1 MAVRRGGQFMII
13 LKPFRFW
20 LPLGFLLILLSASFI
35 VPAVYPELLEPGP
48 SFLKD
53 EDGRLI
59 ADPPY
64 SMEEMAPLG
73 SDKLGRNLFYLLL
86 SGAKY
91 TLLSAIAIALLRMVG
106 GFLFGIMYAFL
117 PDWTRQMIK
126 GIGDT
131 FNFIP
136 LAIIAFVL
144 LSPLQLAFE
153 SGAMYSFQFLIIE
166 IGVIAII
173 VIPSLGMYIGEE
185 MREYLKND
193 FISVS
198 RQIGASRFYIIRR
211 HLRPQ
216 FSRHAL
222 VMFSEQISQTL
233 YLLIQIGVLHICLGG
248 LKIANFGIT
257 EPIPEYFSY
266 TNEWAATMSINI
278 QMVFLH
284 TWLVLTP
291 LAFFAV
297 SIFCINEVTRY
308 LKEVLLEDTLPV
320 SKDKKPSNKSETPT
334 YLEDPFTFTNRSREE
349 FH

>member
-1 MAVRRGGQFMII
+1 MRVF
-13 LKPFRFW
+13 KSPRFW
-20 LPLGFLLILLSASFI
+20 LPLGFLLILISASFI
-35 VPAVYPELLEPGP
+35 VPSVYPELLEPGP
-48 SFLKD
+48 PYLKD
-53 EDGRLI
+53 EAGKII

-64 SMEEMAPLG
+64 TMEEMKPLG

-91 TLLSAIAIALLRMVG
+91 TLLSAMIIALLRMAG
-106 GFLFGIMYAFL
+106 GFAFGMVYAFL
-117 PDWTRQMIK
+117 PNWARQMIK

-144 LSPLQLAFE
+144 LTPLQLAFE
-153 SGAMYSFQFLIIE
+153 AEAMFSFRFLVIE
-166 IGVIAII
+166 VFVIAII
-173 VIPSLGMYIGEE
+173 VIPSLGLYIGEE
-185 MREYLKND
+185 MKEYLKND
-193 FISVS
+193 FVSVS
-198 RQIGASRFYIIRR
+198 RQIGASKYYIIKR

-233 YLLIQIGVLHICLGG
+233 YLLIQLGVLHICLGG
-248 LKIANFGIT
+248 LKIAEFGIM
-257 EPIPEYFSY
+257 EHIPEYFSY

-291 LAFFAV
+291 LVFFATA
-297 SIFCINEVTRY
+297 IFCINEVTRF
-308 LKEVLLEDTLPV
+308 LKEVLLEDNHPV
-320 SKDKKPSNKSETPT
+320 GEAKPHSKQTPPSSMFD
-334 YLEDPFTFTNRSREE
+334 DPFTFTNRSREE

>member
-1 MAVRRGGQFMII
+1 MRI
-13 LKPFRFW
+13 LKSFRFW
-20 LPLGFLLILLSASFI
+20 LPVGFLFVMLSASFI
-35 VPAVYPELLEPGP
+35 IPAIYPELLEPGP
-48 SFLKD
+48 PYLKD
-53 EDGRLI
+53 DSGRII

-64 SMEEMAPLG
+64 TMEEMPPLG

-86 SGAKY
+86 AGAKY
-91 TLLSAIAIALLRMVG
+91 TLLSAMVIALLRMVG
-106 GFLFGIMYAFL
+106 GFAFGIVYAFL
-117 PDWTRQMIK
+117 PDWAKQMIK

-144 LSPLQLAFE
+144 LTPLQLAFE

-166 IGVIAII
+166 IVVIAII

-185 MREYLKND
+185 MKEYLKND
-193 FISVS
+193 FVTVS
-198 RQIGASRFYIIRR
+198 KQIGASRFYIIKR

-233 YLLIQIGVLHICLGG
+233 YLLIQLGVLHICLGG
-248 LKIANFGIT
+248 LKTEEFGIM
-257 EPIPEYFSY
+257 EHIPEYFSY

-297 SIFCINEVTRY
+297 SIFCINEISRF
-308 LKEVLLEDTLPV
+308 LKKVLLEDTLPV
-320 SKDKKPSNKSETPT
+320 GKGETPSNKRGPSSR
-334 YLEDPFTFTNRSREE
+334 LEDPFTFTNRSKEE

>member
-1 MAVRRGGQFMII
+1 MRI
-13 LKPFRFW
+13 LKSVRFW
-20 LPLGFLLILLSASFI
+20 LPLGFLLVMLSSSFI
-35 VPAVYPELLEPGP
+35 VPYLFPDLLEPGP
-48 SFLKD
+48 PYLKD
-53 EDGRLI
+53 DSGRVI

-64 SMEEMAPLG
+64 SMEEMTPLG
-73 SDKLGRNLFYLLL
+73 SDKLGRNLFFLLL
-86 SGAKY
+86 AGAKY
-91 TLLSAIAIALLRMVG
+91 TLLSAIVIALLRMVG
-106 GFLFGIMYAFL
+106 GFLFGILYAFL
-117 PDWTRQMIK
+117 PDWVRQMIK
-126 GIGDT
+126 GVGDT

-144 LSPLQLAFE
+144 LTPLQLAFE
-153 SGAMYSFQFLIIE
+153 AGAMYSFQFLIIE
-166 IGVIAII
+166 IVVIAII
-173 VIPSLGMYIGEE
+173 VIPSLGMYLGEE
-185 MREYLKND
+185 MKEYLKND

-198 RQIGASRFYIIRR
+198 RQIGATRFHIIKR

-233 YLLIQIGVLHICLGG
+233 YLLIQLGVLHICLGG
-248 LKIANFGIT
+248 LKTEEFGIM
-257 EPIPEYFSY
+257 EHIPEYFSY

-297 SIFCINEVTRY
+297 SIFCINEITRV
-308 LKEVLLEDTLPV
+308 LKEVLLENTIPV
-320 SKDKKPSNKSETPT
+320 SKDQVTPDKPVSPSN
-334 YLEDPFTFTNRSREE
+334 LEDPFTFTNGSKGG

>member
-1 MAVRRGGQFMII
+1 MSI
-13 LKPFRFW
+13 LRSFRLW
-20 LPLGFLLILLSASFI
+20 LPLGFLLTLTAVSFI
-35 VPAVYPELLEPGP
+35 LPTVNPDLLEPGP
-48 SFLKD
+48 PYLKD
-53 EDGRLI
+53 DSGRII

-64 SMEEMAPLG
+64 SIGEMAPLG

-86 SGAKY
+86 AGAKY
-91 TLLSAIAIALLRMVG
+91 TLLSAVAIALLRMIG
-106 GFLFGIMYAFL
+106 GFAFGIVYAFL
-117 PDWTRQMIK
+117 PAWARQVIK
-126 GIGDT
+126 GMGDT

-144 LSPLQLAFE
+144 LTPLQIAFA
-153 SGAMYSFQFLIIE
+153 SGALLSFQFLIIE
-166 IGVIAII
+166 VLVIAII

-193 FISVS
+193 FVSVS
-198 RQIGASRFYIIRR
+198 RQIGASKFYIIKR

-216 FSRHAL
+216 FSRHAV

-233 YLLIQIGVLHICLGG
+233 YLLIQLGVLHICLGG
-248 LKIANFGIT
+248 LRIEEFGIM
-257 EPIPEYFSY
+257 EHIPEYFSY

-297 SIFCINEVTRY
+297 TIFCINEVTRF
-308 LKEVLLEDTLPV
+308 LKEVLLEGKFPV
-320 SKDKKPSNKSETPT
+320 KNSKTVRDKPAAQVSLK
-334 YLEDPFTFTNRSREE
+334 DPFSFTNRSKEE

>member
-1 MAVRRGGQFMII
+1 MSIVRSLR
-13 LKPFRFW
+13 LW
-20 LPLGFLLILLSASFI
+20 LPLSLLFITIAASFI
-35 VPAVYPELLEPGP
+35 VPVVYPELLEPGP
-48 SFLKD
+48 RYLKD
-53 EDGRLI
+53 DAGRI
-59 ADPPY
+59 ISDPPY
-64 SMEEMAPLG
+64 TMEEMKPLG

-86 SGAKY
+86 AGAKY
-91 TLLSAIAIALLRMVG
+91 TLLSAIAIALLRMIG
-106 GFLFGIMYAFL
+106 GFAFGIIYAFL
-117 PDWTRQMIK
+117 PAWARQMIK

-144 LSPLQLAFE
+144 LTPLQLAFE
-153 SGAMYSFQFLIIE
+153 AGAMFSFRFLVIE
-166 IGVIAII
+166 VLVIAII

-185 MREYLKND
+185 MKEYLKND
-193 FISVS
+193 FVSVS
-198 RQIGASRFYIIRR
+198 KQIGASRFYIIKR

-233 YLLIQIGVLHICLGG
+233 YLLIQLGVLHICLGG
-248 LKIANFGIT
+248 LKTEEFGIM
-257 EPIPEYFSY
+257 EHIPEYFSY

-297 SIFCINEVTRY
+297 SIFCMNEVTRY
-308 LKEVLLEDTLPV
+308 LKEVLLEDALPAQQTNNV
-320 SKDKKPSNKSETPT
+320 TDKPAPEASLT
-334 YLEDPFTFTNRSREE
+334 DPFTFSKRSKEG